1 VDATRAIE
9 TTDIRNVS
17 VLGLRNAN
25 SLPRA
30 TLKHKMSG
38 PAENGPSSEIARHL
52 VTARHAAKD
61 LLLVTVRRV
70 AKAEALLIALR
81 VVIVLRV
88 RMVTVRRV
96 AKAEALLI
104 ALRVVIVLRVRMVIG
119 HRVVKVIVHRV
130 VNAPHSVTGHL
141 ERKGEALAV
150 VHPEATSRHLVTG
163 LQEEIAHRVLKEE
176 VSEAVHLVKKV
187 IVRHAVIVP
196 HSVTGH
202 LERKGV
208 ALAVVHPEATDRRL
222 VTGLQEEIVHRV
234 LKEEEVLGVA
244 HRVQKVIVRHAVIAL
259 HSVTGHLERKGVA
272 LAVVHPEATD
282 RRLVTGLQEEI
293 AHRVLREEEVL
304 GVAHRV
310 QKVMV
315 RHAVIVPRLVI
326 VHQEVIVPPEATR
339 GRHAVIAQALAT
351 VRREVIV
358 LREAPNVQPAEGQMA
373 EVAIHEDHGVLP
385 EADAVLVHRPE
396 FMKELTRL

>member
-1 VDATRAIE
+1 VDAARAIE

-52 VTARHAAKD
+52 VTARRAAKD
-61 LLLVTVRRV
+61 LLL
-70 AKAEALLIALR
+70 
-81 VVIVLRV
+81 
-88 RMVTVRRV
+88 VTVRRV

-141 ERKGEALAV
+141 ERKGVALAV
-150 VHPEATSRHLVTG
+150 VHPEATNRHLVTG

-293 AHRVLREEEVL
+293 AHRVLKEEEVL

-326 VHQEVIVPPEATR
+326 VHQEVIVLLVAKAAVFLIAHHLIAHQEVIVPPEATR
-339 GRHAVIAQALAT
+339 GHHAVIAQALAT

>member
-1 VDATRAIE
+1 
-9 TTDIRNVS
+9 
-17 VLGLRNAN
+17 
-25 SLPRA
+25 
-30 TLKHKMSG
+30 MSG

-61 LLLVTVRRV
+61 LLLT
-70 AKAEALLIALR
+70 
-81 VVIVLRV
+81 
-88 RMVTVRRV
+88 TVRRV

-104 ALRVVIVLRVRMVIG
+104 ALRVVIVLRVRMVIVLRVRMVIG

-130 VNAPHSVTGHL
+130 VNAP
-141 ERKGEALAV
+141 
-150 VHPEATSRHLVTG
+150 
-163 LQEEIAHRVLKEE
+163 
-176 VSEAVHLVKKV
+176 
-187 IVRHAVIVP
+187 
-196 HSVTGH
+196 
-202 LERKGV
+202 
-208 ALAVVHPEATDRRL
+208 
-222 VTGLQEEIVHRV
+222 
-234 LKEEEVLGVA
+234 
-244 HRVQKVIVRHAVIAL
+244 

-293 AHRVLREEEVL
+293 AHRVLKEEEVL

-326 VHQEVIVPPEATR
+326 VHQEVIVLLVAKAAVFLIAHREVIVPPEATR
-339 GRHAVIAQALAT
+339 GHHAVIAQALAT

>member
-9 TTDIRNVS
+9 ATDIRNVS

-61 LLLVTVRRV
+61 LLLT
-70 AKAEALLIALR
+70 
-81 VVIVLRV
+81 
-88 RMVTVRRV
+88 TVRRV

-119 HRVVKVIVHRV
+119 HRVRLVIVRRV

-150 VHPEATSRHLVTG
+150 VHPEATNRHLVTG

-176 VSEAVHLVKKV
+176 VSEAVRLVRQV
-187 IVRHAVIVP
+187 IVRHAVIAP

-234 LKEEEVLGVA
+234 LKEEVSEAVRLV
-244 HRVQKVIVRHAVIAL
+244 RQVIVRHAVTAL

-272 LAVVHPEATD
+272 LAVVRPEATD

-293 AHRVLREEEVL
+293 AHRVLKEEEVL

-315 RHAVIVPRLVI
+315 RRAVIVPRLVI
-326 VHQEVIVPPEATR
+326 VHPEVIVLLVAKAAVFLIAHQEVIVPPEATR
-339 GRHAVIAQALAT
+339 GHHAVIAQALAT